1 MPRPDDGIPGSNGG
15 ARVPDDGLGA
25 SAQEPFSPGEAAFLD
40 QEPLGRLAYLD
51 ASGAPVVV
59 PVGFR
64 LTSDE
69 QGVRVIAIA
78 GHELR
83 ESAKYRSL
91 ARDPRCAIVVDS
103 SIGPSARGVLVKG
116 FARLVDGPGR
126 PVILIAPTRISS
138 WGIDTPAFQRQHRTL
153 VSSPPS

>member
-1 MPRPDDGIPGSNGG
+1 MPGPDVSP
-15 ARVPDDGLGA
+15 AAVHPEA
-25 SAQEPFSPGEAAFLD
+25 FSAGEAAFLD

-59 PVGFR
+59 PVAFR
-64 LTSDE
+64 RTRNE
-69 QGVRVIAIA
+69 QGSSVIAIA

-116 FARLVDGPGR
+116 TATLIDGPGR
-126 PVILIAPTRISS
+126 ALILLTPTRVTS
-138 WGIDTPAFQRQHRTL
+138 WGIVSQPYERQHRDLAPGCTD
-153 VSSPPS
+153 

>member
-1 MPRPDDGIPGSNGG
+1 MSRPDDVALRMGGENERDGRPG
-15 ARVPDDGLGA
+15 ATT
-25 SAQEPFSPGEAAFLD
+25 QEAFSPGEAAFLD

-64 LTSDE
+64 RTRDE
-69 QGVRVIAIA
+69 QGQSVIAIA

-83 ESAKYRSL
+83 ESAKYRRL

-116 FARLVDGPGR
+116 VARLVDGPGR
-126 PVILIAPTRISS
+126 PVILIAPTHITS
-138 WGIDTPAFQRQHRTL
+138 WGIDTQAFERQHRI
-153 VSSPPS
+153 VASSTPA

>member
-1 MPRPDDGIPGSNGG
+1 VTEPDGRPGVTTQV
-15 ARVPDDGLGA
+15 A
-25 SAQEPFSPGEAAFLD
+25 FSPGEAAFLD

-64 LTSDE
+64 RTRDE
-69 QGVRVIAIA
+69 QGVSVIAVA

-83 ESAKYRSL
+83 ESAKYRRL
-91 ARDPRCAIVVDS
+91 ASDPRCAIVVDS

-116 FARLVDGPGR
+116 VARLVDGPGR
-126 PVILIAPTRISS
+126 PIILITPTRVTS
-138 WGIDTPAFQRQHRTL
+138 WGIDTQAFERQHRILASAPTA
-153 VSSPPS
+153 